1 MASIAL
7 KRLVSSNILPSSFRV
22 VRPMAIAPS
31 TSRLFNSNAMREF
44 DSDGEESDFSDD
56 RCRVRLLS
64 RRGDGVFFSDVFDP
78 FCPTRSPSQ
87 VLNAMNQFMDS
98 PLVYASGGMRGDL
111 RRSWDTKETEDALN
125 LRIDMPGLGKEDV
138 KVSVEQNTLVI
149 KGEAKESDEEE
160 TTGRYT
166 RRIHFP
172 EKVFK
177 TDGIVAEMK
186 NGVLKLVVPKIKEEE
201 RNDVIQRGWL
211 QGSAISGSRTTSLD
225 DGENTNSAA
234 GPA

>member
-1 MASIAL
+1 MASLAL
-7 KRLVSSNILPSSFRV
+7 KRLVSSNILPGSFRV
-22 VRPMAIAPS
+22 VRPMVVAPS

-44 DSDGEESDFSDD
+44 DSDGEESERS
-56 RCRVRLLS
+56 LS
-64 RRGDGVFFSDVFDP
+64 RCGDGIFFSDVFDP
-78 FCPTRSPSQ
+78 FSPTRSLSQ
-87 VLNAMNQFMDS
+87 VLNTMNQFMES
-98 PLVYASGGMRGDL
+98 PLVSASRGMGGGL
-111 RRSWDTKETEDALN
+111 RRSWDAKETADALN

-149 KGEAKESDEEE
+149 KGEAKESNEEE

-166 RRIHFP
+166 SRIHLP

-201 RNDVIQRGWL
+201 RNDVIQV
-211 QGSAISGSRTTSLD
+211 QI
-225 DGENTNSAA
+225 N
-234 GPA
+234 